1 MTAFWRLVRANPIA
15 AGAIAAGVL
24 LLSLVLWQQ
33 WRNRKTDEDI
43 GRWKAIAER
52 LQSDSAKAAAGIRR
66 VDSVYTRD
74 TVTLRTVLNRYV
86 TRRDTIVS
94 RLTDTVTV
102 REFVATADSVIAAC
116 RVAVESCERRV
127 AARDSLITVIGRQR
141 IADRNLFAAQ
151 LRRANPRVVP
161 YVEGLVDPTDTRTIV
176 ARGGI
181 EWRTIGRLRIVAAGQ
196 YTTTG
201 DHQFRALAGVRL
213 TF

>member
-15 AGAIAAGVL
+15 AGAIAAGAL
-24 LLSLVLWQQ
+24 LLTLVLWQQ

-74 TVTLRTVLNRYV
+74 TVTLRTVLKRYV
-86 TRRDTIVS
+86 TLRDTINVH
-94 RLTDTVTV
+94 DTTQVIRT
-102 REFVATADSVIAAC
+102 IAAADTAILAC
-116 RVAVESCERRV
+116 REALQTCEQRV
-127 AARDSLITVIGRQR
+127 AARDSLITVLGRQR
-141 IADRNLFAAQ
+141 IADRNLYAAE

-161 YVEGLVDPTDTRTIV
+161 YLEGLIDPTDTRTIV

-181 EWRTIGRLRIVAAGQ
+181 EWRTIGRLRLVAAGQ

>member
-74 TVTLRTVLNRYV
+74 TVTLRTVLKRYV
-86 TRRDTIVS
+86 TLRDTINVH
-94 RLTDTVTV
+94 DTTQVIKT
-102 REFVATADSVIAAC
+102 IAAADTAILAC
-116 RVAVESCERRV
+116 RDALQTCEQRV

-141 IADRNLFAAQ
+141 IADRNLYAAE

-161 YVEGLVDPTDTRTIV
+161 YVEGLVDPVDTRTIV

-181 EWRTIGRLRIVAAGQ
+181 EVRAVGRFRLIAAGQ

-201 DHQFRALAGVRL
+201 DHRLRALAGVRL

>member
-74 TVTLRTVLNRYV
+74 TVTLRTVLKRYV
-86 TRRDTIVS
+86 TLRDTINVH
-94 RLTDTVTV
+94 DTTQVIKT
-102 REFVATADSVIAAC
+102 IAAADTAILAC
-116 RVAVESCERRV
+116 RDALQTCEQRV

-141 IADRNLFAAQ
+141 IADRNLYAAE

-161 YVEGLVDPTDTRTIV
+161 YLEGLIDPTDTRTIV

-181 EWRTIGRLRIVAAGQ
+181 EWRTIGRLRLVAAGQ